1 MIRKSLV
8 VVAVSAALAV
18 GVFAASSNSQKSAI
32 TVGEFAVKVTRAIGQ
47 PVTDRSAAVQS
58 LRSRGV
64 EIGEANASLT
74 EGMAAKILAD
84 LGLRVST
91 ANPGSAVT
99 LGKADQLATMVGLAS
114 GAASIAPADGLP
126 TQCLAL
132 PKQDCRTCC
141 RTATNC
147 NRDLDD
153 GCSGLCNR
161 FCKGKLGPP
170 SPTDP

>member
-8 VVAVSAALAV
+8 VVAVSAALTVAA
-18 GVFAASSNSQKSAI
+18 FAASSNSRKSTI

-47 PVTDRSAAVQS
+47 PVSDRSAAVQS
-58 LRSRGV
+58 LRTRGV
-64 EIGEANASLT
+64 EIGEANSNLT

-91 ANPGSAVT
+91 TSPDSAVT

-114 GAASIAPADGLP
+114 GAASVAPADGLP
-126 TQCLAL
+126 TQCLVGT
-132 PKQDCRTCC
+132 KKECKNCC
-141 RTATNC
+141 RTVSNC
-147 NRDLDD
+147 APDD
-153 GCSGLCNR
+153 EACISACNH
-161 FCKGKLGPP
+161 FCKGNKPGNP

>member
-8 VVAVSAALAV
+8 VVAVSVALTVAALA
-18 GVFAASSNSQKSAI
+18 ASTKSQKSTV

-47 PVTDRSAAVQS
+47 PVSDRSAAVQS
-58 LRSRGV
+58 LRTRGV
-64 EIGEANASLT
+64 DIGEVNASLT
-74 EGMAAKILAD
+74 EGMVAKILAD

-91 ANPGSAVT
+91 TSPDSAVT
-99 LGKADQLATMVGLAS
+99 LGKADQFATMVGLAS

-132 PKQDCRTCC
+132 EKHECRTCC
-141 RTATNC
+141 NTAINC
-147 NRDLDD
+147 DPALDD
-153 GCSGLCNR
+153 GCRGLCNR

-170 SPTDP
+170 SP

>member
-8 VVAVSAALAV
+8 VVAVSAALTVAA
-18 GVFAASSNSQKSAI
+18 FAGSNNSQKSTI

-47 PVTDRSAAVQS
+47 PVSDRSAAVQS
-58 LRSRGV
+58 LKTRGV
-64 EIGEANASLT
+64 EISEANANLT

-91 ANPGSAVT
+91 TNPDSAVT

-114 GAASIAPADGLP
+114 SAASVAPADGLP

-132 PKQDCRTCC
+132 SKHDCRDCC
-141 RTATNC
+141 RAATNC
-147 NRDLDD
+147 NLALDD
-153 GCSGLCNR
+153 GCAGVCNR